1 MSDKIDTS
9 PEAVDDLVQQ
19 LRKDVFYGDVR
30 LHSFSRHNPLHMHA
44 ANTLRDL
51 SARVAELEAIYV
63 LKRAECDGVSSM
75 LLSVHQDCI
84 ATEARFIEQRDSLVP
99 VTKKL
104 AKTEA
109 KLVEVMK
116 KWSAAESEA
125 YDLRAAIPRAW
136 QMGLDAAAKACTT
149 IIRDYDIMDSKG
161 TKYLPLKTQKA
172 AKSMVSL
179 ARQDI
184 RDLTPPADLVQQATK
199 RGE

>member
-30 LHSFSRHNPLHMHA
+30 LHNFSRHNPLHMHA

-51 SARVAELEAIYV
+51 SARVAELDTQNRALALEVISANGQAIDA
-63 LKRAECDGVSSM
+63 LCRAE
-75 LLSVHQDCI
+75 
-84 ATEARFIEQRDSLVP
+84 AAETRFIEQRDSLVS

-109 KLVEVMK
+109 KLAKVIK

-125 YDLRAAIPRAW
+125 YDLRAA
-136 QMGLDAAAKACTT
+136 
-149 IIRDYDIMDSKG
+149 
-161 TKYLPLKTQKA
+161 
-172 AKSMVSL
+172 
-179 ARQDI
+179 
-184 RDLTPPADLVQQATK
+184 LTPNADLVQQATK
-199 RGE
+199 GGE